1 MKTRITPS
9 PRQKQ
14 QAGMT
19 LAETLIAVS
28 IATITISGTVDGYL
42 LSANRAEWSAQS
54 LAAHSMAMQRLE
66 QVRSAKWDTAAYPQ
80 VDRVVPA
87 NFPGVTNVL
96 DIPISGTNVVTARVI
111 TTISTVSTAPP
122 LKLIRVDTIWPYMN
136 HGWFTNTVMSYRAPD
151 Q

>member
-1 MKTRITPS
+1 
-9 PRQKQ
+9 
-14 QAGMT
+14 MT
-19 LAETLIAVS
+19 LAETLISVS
-28 IATITISGTVDGYL
+28 IATLTIGGTVDGYL

-80 VDRVVPA
+80 VDRVVPV

-122 LKLIRVDTIWPYMN
+122 LKLIRVDCIWPYMN